1 MRVIVIGAGIV
12 GLATAWRLQNDGH
25 EVSIVDKAPGA
36 GQGASYANGA
46 QLSYSYVAPLAEPS
60 VWKQLPK
67 LLTDPN
73 SPVQFRPG
81 FDLFQ
86 YRWLLRFLAACTAKQ
101 AEQTIAR
108 LGELARLSREILHGS
123 PDLMAAQFDWSPSGK
138 LVVYSS
144 ENSFVGAKH
153 HTDHQVAK
161 GADKRVLGREEC
173 LALEPALN
181 AIGHRLVGGIFAP
194 DDEAADAFLMCRELE
209 RLMTE
214 APRPVQ
220 FLYDTAVTGIV
231 REGQA
236 IKGLETS
243 RGPLEADTY
252 VLAAGIGS
260 RALGRLVGLDL
271 PLYPIKGYSLS
282 APVLDRSAAPRV
294 SVTDAARKIVIARL
308 GETLRLAGAAD
319 IVGETLDIDV
329 RRTDKLIADAQT
341 DFPGAADWQSAIL
354 WAGLRPATPTGQPII
369 GHTRIDNLMLNVGHG
384 ALGFTLALGSAQ
396 RVADE
401 IAGR

>member
-1 MRVIVIGAGIV
+1 
-12 GLATAWRLQNDGH
+12 
-25 EVSIVDKAPGA
+25 
-36 GQGASYANGA
+36 
-46 QLSYSYVAPLAEPS
+46 
-60 VWKQLPK
+60 
-67 LLTDPN
+67 
-73 SPVQFRPG
+73 
-81 FDLFQ
+81 
-86 YRWLLRFLAACTAKQ
+86 
-101 AEQTIAR
+101 
-108 LGELARLSREILHGS
+108 
-123 PDLMAAQFDWSPSGK
+123 
-138 LVVYSS
+138 
-144 ENSFVGAKH
+144 
-153 HTDHQVAK
+153 
-161 GADKRVLGREEC
+161 
-173 LALEPALN
+173 
-181 AIGHRLVGGIFAP
+181 GGIFAP

-308 GETLRLAGAAD
+308 GETLRL
-319 IVGETLDIDV
+319 
-329 RRTDKLIADAQT
+329 
-341 DFPGAADWQSAIL
+341 
-354 WAGLRPATPTGQPII
+354 
-369 GHTRIDNLMLNVGHG
+369 
-384 ALGFTLALGSAQ
+384 
-396 RVADE
+396 
-401 IAGR
+401 